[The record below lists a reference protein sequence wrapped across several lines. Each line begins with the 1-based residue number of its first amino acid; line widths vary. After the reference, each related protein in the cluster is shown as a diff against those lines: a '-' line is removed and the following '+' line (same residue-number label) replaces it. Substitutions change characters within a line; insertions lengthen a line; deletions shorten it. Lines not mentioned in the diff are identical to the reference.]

1 MLVKFKNTGRIKDT
15 KAGELFV
22 NLGLAEKVSDTDNE
36 LIGVTDVKPVKEK
49 PVKKSVVKKKPAKRG
64 RPKSKK

>member
-22 NLGLAEKVSDTDNE
+22 RMGLAEKVETMDNTKTEKSDK
-36 LIGVTDVKPVKEK
+36 LPVKNK
-49 PVKKSVVKKKPAKRG
+49 PVKKNVVKTKPAKRG
-64 RPKSKK
+64 RPKRKK